1 MNDRDKHRYR
11 IWELGKES
19 APNTGPRSVVGV
31 EKRVLQSRERSPAI
45 QAEELTTMMALYDY
59 HPSINAQLQA
69 TCEGVTG
76 APLYCK
82 TTKIAADA
90 VHLVYETKAG
100 QSIEASRKQA
110 ESLSEGTGVRLHV
123 EELGS
128 LAGTIAAKKREGF
141 DVRIDSEY
149 RPAIRNGLAR
159 MAATYAV
166 AVERGA
172 GAASKIS
179 TVEPS
184 IKRCHFL
191 DHTGTLREGTL
202 VNISENDAL
211 IRAKIIPPEG
221 SRVVLRGT
229 IQRAADVIRVFE
241 IAFALK
247 FLTSH
252 P

>member
-11 IWELGKES
+11 IWELGKERAS
-19 APNTGPRSVVGV
+19 DSEPRSVIAA

-45 QAEELTTMMALYDY
+45 QAEELTTMMALYNY
-59 HPSINAQLQA
+59 HPSINAQLQT
-69 TCEGVTG
+69 TCESATG
-76 APLYCK
+76 APLHCK
-82 TTKIAADA
+82 TTRIAADA
-90 VHLVYETKAG
+90 VHLVYDTKAG
-100 QSIEASRKQA
+100 QSIEASHKQA

-149 RPAIRNGLAR
+149 RPAVRDRLAR
-159 MAATYAV
+159 MAANYAV

-172 GAASKIS
+172 GATSKIL

-184 IKRCHFL
+184 IKRCQFL

-202 VNISENDAL
+202 VNISEDDAL
-211 IRAKIIPPEG
+211 IRARIIPPER
-221 SRVVLRGT
+221 SRIVLRGA
-229 IQRAADVIRVFE
+229 IHRAADVIRVFE
-241 IAFALK
+241 IGFALK
-247 FLTSH
+247 FLTSR